1 MPIAME
7 SGRGHGG
14 GGGDLFGLGGA
25 LRPAAASAAA
35 SSAGWGSDSRVGMLH
50 CEDAAAAGEEEES
63 DGEVESSYRGPL
75 DTMDALQQA
84 LPRSRRRG
92 TKFDNSKSSFLV
104 SAKDDVLSSQHTKPE
119 VPSPKKRKGLL
130 PSSVDKNKSQSKELS
145 PVDDATSSPTN
156 STSSPTNCRKA
167 LYPAVVDSSPGKN
180 RGYDERE
187 CCKNRPCHCL
197 QTKSINVM
205 DAFASPTIALLPE
218 LTSVQTKLVAISLNE
233 VAELTDVISPSEKR
247 RKN

>member
-7 SGRGHGG
+7 SH
-14 GGGDLFGLGGA
+14 GGGDLFGSGGA
-25 LRPAAASAAA
+25 LCPAASCGGSSS
-35 SSAGWGSDSRVGMLH
+35 SSAGWGSDSRVGMVQ
-50 CEDAAAAGEEEES
+50 CEDAAAEEEES

-84 LPRSRRRG
+84 LPHSRRRRG
-92 TKFDNSKSSFLV
+92 TKFDNSKSMFFL
-104 SAKDDVLSSQHTKPE
+104 SAEDDVLSSQHTKPE

-145 PVDDATSSPTN
+145 AVDDATNSLTN
-156 STSSPTNCRKA
+156 GRKA
-167 LYPAVVDSSPGKN
+167 LHPAVVDSSPGKN
-180 RGYDERE
+180 RGYDEHE

-197 QTKSINVM
+197 QRRSIDVT
-205 DAFASPTIALLPE
+205 DAFASPPIALLPA
-218 LTSVQTKLVAISLNE
+218 LTSVQTKLDAISLDE
-233 VAELTDVISPSEKR
+233 VAELADVISPSEKR

>member
-14 GGGDLFGLGGA
+14 GGDLFGLGGA
-25 LRPAAASAAA
+25 LCPAAASAAA
-35 SSAGWGSDSRVGMLH
+35 SSAGWGSDSRVGMVH
-50 CEDAAAAGEEEES
+50 CEDAAAAEEEES

-84 LPRSRRRG
+84 LPRSRRRRG

-104 SAKDDVLSSQHTKPE
+104 SAKDDVLPSQHTKPE

-156 STSSPTNCRKA
+156 CRKA
-167 LYPAVVDSSPGKN
+167 LYTAVVDSSPVKN
-180 RGYDERE
+180 RGYDEHE

-205 DAFASPTIALLPE
+205 DAFASPPIALLPE

-233 VAELTDVISPSEKR
+233 VVELTDVISPSEKR